1 MSLYKTKLSSHDYL
15 TMINKKK
22 DSPLQSKIY
31 AAFLIY
37 VINVMVCQHIFG
49 YLSFML
55 LFWFNKYHDLSAYFS
70 LICLPFFLFNKY
82 HASSAHY
89 WFFVSFY
96 GFSQSRDAMKV
107 SNYAGPSIKGGGP
120 HY

>member
-37 VINVMVCQHIFG
+37 IINVMVCQHIFG

-70 LICLPFFLFNKY
+70 LICLPFFCLINIMLRQHIIGSLCRFMDLAK
-82 HASSAHY
+82 AEM
-89 WFFVSFY
+89 
-96 GFSQSRDAMKV
+96 Q
-107 SNYAGPSIKGGGP
+107 
-120 HY
+120 